1 MARRSNQP
9 KNARRSK
16 GERSAA
22 TVQRQRQLFEGR
34 PVADEDP
41 YAAIEDDLRLPD
53 RYSAKSDL
61 DKGLVTIVDG
71 FTGNRVTTSLNLFGE
86 IRRVLAVLLQDP
98 SAVSQGR
105 SISAPTG
112 ERREPAALVAPAATP
127 ETAPDIAQREPER
140 PTPPKA
146 PEATTPVVEAPVE
159 KPVPPPQPAATR
171 TQQRKSAASSE
182 KRPPLPPLGAH
193 APQIGRAH
201 V

>member
-86 IRRVLAVLLQDP
+86 IRRV
-98 SAVSQGR
+98 R
-105 SISAPTG
+105 SE
-112 ERREPAALVAPAATP
+112 ERRVGKECV
-127 ETAPDIAQREPER
+127 
-140 PTPPKA
+140 
-146 PEATTPVVEAPVE
+146 
-159 KPVPPPQPAATR
+159 
-171 TQQRKSAASSE
+171 SACRSRWS
-182 KRPPLPPLGAH
+182 PYH
-193 APQIGRAH
+193 
-201 V
+201 